1 MRSWSKSENIFKDK
15 TVRHIYAPWRYEYL
29 ISKQPEECLFCS
41 LKNAEPD
48 PENLII
54 RQGTCWYVMLNKY
67 PYTNGHL
74 MVVCKRHLESF
85 SKLQQAENEELT
97 DLLRKAEA
105 AIRRVYNP
113 HGINIGANLGR
124 SAGAGIEGHL
134 HFHFVPRW
142 FGDSNFMT
150 SVHETRVLSEDLKLT
165 YRNLKEAIGG

>member
-1 MRSWSKSENIFKDK
+1 M
-15 TVRHIYAPWRYEYL
+15 

-41 LKNAEPD
+41 LKDADPA

-54 RQGTCWYVMLNKY
+54 RQGTYWYVILNKY

-74 MVVCKRHLESF
+74 MVVCKRHLETF
-85 SKLQQAENEELT
+85 SALSPEENEEFT
-97 DLLRKAEA
+97 DLLPLAEDAIRKA
-105 AIRRVYNP
+105 YNP

-150 SVHETRVLSEDLKLT
+150 SVHDTRVLSEDMNDT
-165 YRNLKEAIGG
+165 YRNLKEAIEG